1 VVFIKKECRLDVM
14 GKRGLGYICAI
25 GSAVIYGLC
34 AVLTKQVTEAGLS
47 VPTILFGRGLF
58 GCIFC
63 ALICLLRKKSLKYKR
78 ETVPQIVLLGL
89 LGTAATLFLLNVA
102 YTYMAVGT
110 ATTIHFLYPAMVCL
124 ASALLF
130 KERINLST
138 WIAIVVSF
146 TGIALLA
153 GDNTDSSL
161 IGIILAILSA
171 FTWAFYLI
179 YIEHSSILSEDKY
192 AVTFFICF
200 VILVFGLVYGLIS
213 GEFEPAALIGA
224 NTFKIAFIAL
234 LNNVVA
240 TVLVQ
245 KGVELIGSSTTAVFS
260 VFEPVSSIVFGV
272 LLMNE
277 KLGTLQLAG
286 CVIILVSILFIL
298 ICNNLKQ
305 KAR

>member
-1 VVFIKKECRLDVM
+1 MD
-14 GKRGLGYICAI
+14 KRGLGYICAI

-47 VPTILFGRGLF
+47 IPTILFGRGLF

-63 ALICLLRKKSLKYKR
+63 ALICLVRKTPLKYKK
-78 ETVPQIVLLGL
+78 ETVPQIVLLGF

-130 KERINLST
+130 KERISIST

-146 TGIALLA
+146 AGIALLA
-153 GDNTDSSL
+153 GDSGGGTL
-161 IGIILAILSA
+161 IGVIIAILSA
-171 FTWAFYLI
+171 FTWSFYLM

-200 VILVFGLVYGLIS
+200 VILAFGLIYGLIG
-213 GEFEPAALIGA
+213 GEFEPASLIGRS
-224 NTFKIAFIAL
+224 TFMIAFIAL
-234 LNNVVA
+234 LNNVMA

-245 KGVELIGSSTTAVFS
+245 KGVELIGSSSTAVFS

-272 LLMNE
+272 LIMNE
-277 KLGTLQLAG
+277 KLGVLQLVG
-286 CVIILVSILFIL
+286 CVIILASILFIL
-298 ICNNLKQ
+298 ICNNMKQ
-305 KAR
+305 KGAADENYV